1 MDRARKHL
9 SLSVWASQGLVTTEL
24 GLSVI
29 TFKNSGY
36 VCAYSLYNRPRRLKW

>member
-1 MDRARKHL
+1 MDGARKHL

-29 TFKNSGY
+29 TLKKLR
-36 VCAYSLYNRPRRLKW
+36 VRLCLLTV